1 MLPRPVANMV
11 LRDVCL
17 SEQRERGCAW
27 KSRSKGKAADAGSK
41 GVSRASGYG
50 VWRLASGVRVRIER
64 RKLQKI
70 KMGSCSRRSGF
81 CAGSPDCHGAG
92 AVHFHSTPPNA
103 TRHDMNNCFLHAEY
117 NSCIA
122 RFSRLRSFMSYKTF
136 LQTAGRRGIT
146 RMPNPL
152 YTFKN
157 DFPFYCVYLA
167 VSLTANE
174 NGLLPIS
181 GLRGSMG
188 EAKSPSSLSSSSAA
202 ITSRC

>member
-1 MLPRPVANMV
+1 MRGE
-11 LRDVCL
+11 
-17 SEQRERGCAW
+17 EQVQGEGGGC
-27 KSRSKGKAADAGSK
+27 RVDGGIE
-41 GVSRASGYG
+41 GVWSG
-50 VWRLASGVRVRIER
+50 VWRALRIER
-64 RKLQKI
+64 AEAAEDQDGKLQPPV
-70 KMGSCSRRSGF
+70 GVLRWFVRLPWRR
-81 CAGSPDCHGAG
+81 

-103 TRHDMNNCFLHAEY
+103 TRHDMNNCFFHAEH
-117 NSCIA
+117 NRQIA

-157 DFPFYCVYLA
+157 DSPFYCVYLA
-167 VSLTANE
+167 VSFTANE